1 MLLRSGIAT
10 FSLLMLALTLPVR
23 AQEWSEDQVIQ
34 RFLQQSPQTRELRAR
49 VAMAQAEAR
58 GRTLYPNPSFTYSRE
73 GAGFNEFFELGQTLP
88 ISGRLGYLRQAGT
101 AAVSATE
108 SQSAALLWELRSD
121 LRITFYRLLAAQ
133 QQGTLVEAS
142 IERLRE
148 VVRILRDR
156 EKEGEGSRYDR
167 LRGEREV
174 METRTEL
181 SAAQVRVAQARADL
195 LSFLPAATRITH
207 VAGQFSLGPTTP
219 SIAELVS
226 RALTVRADY
235 RAEQQEFERYEFE
248 KRAAERLLIPEPTI
262 TAGLKRAETLISPS
276 QAGAVVSLSMPIPLF
291 NRGRTEVMRFEAQQ
305 RQAEARR
312 EALAQQIRAQVEGAY
327 QAMLIRQRD
336 VQEYG
341 GENGETGA
349 ELSRIAQLAY
359 QDGEIGILELLDAY
373 RVNRQSQLHL
383 LKLQESAK
391 EAAIGLDR
399 VVGEEVLP

>member
-10 FSLLMLALTLPVR
+10 FSLLTLALSLPVR
-23 AQEWSEDQVIQ
+23 AQEWSEEQVIQ
-34 RFLQQSPQTRELRAR
+34 RFLQQSPHTRELRER

-58 GRTLYPNPSFTYSRE
+58 GRALSPNPSFSYSRE

-88 ISGRLGYLRQAGT
+88 LSGRLGYLRQAGT

-181 SAAQVRVAQARADL
+181 SAARVRIAQARADL
-195 LSFLPAATRITH
+195 LSFLPAGTQITY
-207 VAGQFSLGPTTP
+207 VAGQFSLAPGKL
-219 SIAELVS
+219 SVAELVS

-235 RAEQQEFERYEFE
+235 RAEQQEFERYELE

-262 TAGLKRAETLISPS
+262 TAGVKRAETLTSPN
-276 QAGAVVSLSMPIPLF
+276 QAGVVVGLSMPIPLF

-305 RQAEARR
+305 RRAEARR

-327 QAMLIRQRD
+327 QAMLIRQKD

-341 GENGETGA
+341 RESGETGA
-349 ELSRIAQLAY
+349 ELNRIAQLAY
-359 QDGEIGILELLDAY
+359 QEGEIGILELLDAY

-383 LKLQESAK
+383 LDLQESAK

-399 VVGEEVLP
+399 VVGEEVVP